1 VALADSPLTPVG
13 ESLRARLGAK
23 RALTGLVSLARRT
36 SLPVRALVAS
46 RLLVLLSG
54 VVGMA
59 VVSKQVSPAGLASYR
74 SRFGP
79 IGYLLS
85 WVSRSDSEHY
95 LGIAAHGYS
104 VHHAAETAF
113 FPLYPVLIRLVG
125 FLVGSDVLAGVVIS
139 TACLL
144 TALILLH
151 RLTEL
156 ELGRRAAN
164 ATVLLVAF
172 APLSFFFS
180 AVYTESLFLMLSV
193 AALLAARQNHPRR
206 AAVLAGL
213 AALTRPTGFL
223 LAIPLAIA
231 VLRRNRRVDRRLVS
245 ALIPIAVFAGY
256 LVALALAG
264 FPWLAPFHAEAA
276 WQRQAVGP
284 LIGAAAA
291 AVRAVLGAVAIVSGR
306 DPVYHPTNLGPL
318 SQSAES
324 ILLLG
329 ILVLVCVLL
338 RRCWRSLPL
347 EYSVYATLT
356 VLMCLSSLPA
366 GQPLISF
373 DRYALTIF
381 PLWMAAGAWVAKRRI
396 ERPAVLVG
404 SILLAF
410 YTVQFATFAF
420 VA

>member
-1 VALADSPLTPVG
+1 VALVDSPVTPAG
-13 ESLRARLGAK
+13 QIPRPRLRAR
-23 RALTGLVSLARRT
+23 RPITGLASLARRT
-36 SLPVRALVAS
+36 SVPVLALLAS

-54 VVGMA
+54 VVAMA
-59 VVSKQVSPAGLASYR
+59 VVNKQVSPAGLASYR
-74 SRFGP
+74 SHVGP
-79 IGYLLS
+79 IGYLLG
-85 WVSRSDSEHY
+85 WVDRFDSAHY

-125 FLVGSDVLAGVVIS
+125 LVLGSDVLAGAAIS

-144 TALILLH
+144 IALVLLH

-164 ATVLLVAF
+164 ATVLLLAF

-193 AALLAARQNHPRR
+193 AALLAARQNRPRR

-245 ALIPIAVFAGY
+245 ALVPIAVFAGY
-256 LVALALAG
+256 LVALAVAG

-284 LIGAAAA
+284 LIGVAA
-291 AVRAVLGAVAIVSGR
+291 AVVRALLGAAAIISGR
-306 DPVYHPTNLGPL
+306 HPVYQPTSLGPL
-318 SQSAES
+318 SQDAES

-329 ILVLVCVLL
+329 ILMLVCVLL
-338 RRCWRSLPL
+338 RRCWRSMAL
-347 EYSVYATLT
+347 EYSAFATLT
-356 VLMCLSSLPA
+356 VLMCVSSLPA

-381 PLWMAAGAWVAKRRI
+381 PLWMAAGAWVAKRRA

-404 SILLAF
+404 SVLLAF

-420 VA
+420 VG